1 MQEGVK
7 LWVEINQV
15 ETRRT
20 IQRINKIMS
29 WFLKKDNKIY
39 KSLTKL
45 DSRYRDR
52 IQINKFR
59 NENGDITTKTKKF
72 KKYWILLLKVYVQL
86 ICKI

>member
-59 NENGDITTKTKKF
+59 NEKGDITTETRKF
-72 KKYWILLLKVYVQL
+72 KKY
-86 ICKI
+86 